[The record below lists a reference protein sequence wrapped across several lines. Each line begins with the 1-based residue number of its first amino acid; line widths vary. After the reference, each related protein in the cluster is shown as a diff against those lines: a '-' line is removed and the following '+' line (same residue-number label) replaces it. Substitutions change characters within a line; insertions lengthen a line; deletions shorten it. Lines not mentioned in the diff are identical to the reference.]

1 MHRSPT
7 PDRDSLLER
16 RKRRFDEEDDRP
28 IHRGSRQETLSRS
41 PPPSRKKSRLE
52 HYKTLP
58 LRPRTAASP
67 PPLSADAARLSS
79 ILKEDSGG
87 RLPLSMT
94 SSAPK
99 WKERGKLPSGA
110 MREQD
115 QYQGSPERQYRPQS
129 NAPATFPARIRP
141 SVSSEFNLSFSIS
154 AEKLRTRYLPSAIE
168 VSERGSDSAYYVHE
182 KKTTKTGKAALTT
195 NDLDDT
201 ISKTDT
207 GSFVP
212 NVNPARTVIVHD
224 IMTYR
229 EEVVGVVHSPVQSD
243 GIEATPQIPIFIP
256 TAKEEFN
263 RISSIA

>member
-1 MHRSPT
+1 
-7 PDRDSLLER
+7 
-16 RKRRFDEEDDRP
+16 
-28 IHRGSRQETLSRS
+28 
-41 PPPSRKKSRLE
+41 
-52 HYKTLP
+52 
-58 LRPRTAASP
+58 
-67 PPLSADAARLSS
+67 
-79 ILKEDSGG
+79 
-87 RLPLSMT
+87 MT

-212 NVNPARTVIVHD
+212 VSGRYGFKLPRHTPMARRTQPVF
-224 IMTYR
+224 
-229 EEVVGVVHSPVQSD
+229 GVPF
-243 GIEATPQIPIFIP
+243 G
-256 TAKEEFN
+256 
-263 RISSIA
+263 SST